1 MLCYKLY
8 LQKDDGKIHVLGFLE
23 ILNLVCA
30 EVTSKMLMALTNDVI
45 PSATSNMAVV
55 NANLDTLVAPTLNR
69 TSMLDLQ

>member
-1 MLCYKLY
+1 
-8 LQKDDGKIHVLGFLE
+8 
-23 ILNLVCA
+23 
-30 EVTSKMLMALTNDVI
+30 MLMALTNDVI

>member
-1 MLCYKLY
+1 M
-8 LQKDDGKIHVLGFLE
+8 QKDDGKIHVLGFLE
-23 ILNLVCA
+23 ILNLVCV
-30 EVTSKMLMALTNDVI
+30 EVTSRMLMALTNDVI

>member
-1 MLCYKLY
+1 M
-8 LQKDDGKIHVLGFLE
+8 QKDDGKIHVLGFLE
-23 ILNLVCA
+23 ILNVVCL
-30 EVTSKMLMALTNDVI
+30 EVTSRMLMALTNDVI

>member
-1 MLCYKLY
+1 M
-8 LQKDDGKIHVLGFLE
+8 QKDDGKIHVRGFLE